1 MQMSREIIKKKF
13 IKKKKTCCFPSR
25 AVLSFNHEEE
35 SNQTESSKGPTHPLR
50 QQSWATRQ
58 DLRQGEQGYLYPLEH
73 FQKII
78 VDKIRTNRYI
88 HIMKN
93 TIENLQVGSIYQ
105 ANGATLQYEG
115 NGSLRNMNASVGD
128 SRLVTRGIVNQS
140 LLDALTPS
148 TMTAEQFNNARR
160 QSMLAVSS
168 FYKDNG
174 INA

>member
-1 MQMSREIIKKKF
+1 
-13 IKKKKTCCFPSR
+13 
-25 AVLSFNHEEE
+25 
-35 SNQTESSKGPTHPLR
+35 
-50 QQSWATRQ
+50 
-58 DLRQGEQGYLYPLEH
+58 
-73 FQKII
+73 
-78 VDKIRTNRYI
+78 
-88 HIMKN
+88 MKN

-105 ANGATLQYEG
+105 ANGATLQYKG